1 VSTANLLLPDK
12 RAKTVTGDRALTIA
26 LTLAVLLPLL
36 AFFVVPLVAI
46 LGKSFTTPEGLGLGN
61 YLRIMGSKRFVD
73 LVINSVA
80 MSALAGFLA
89 VILAFVFA
97 YATQRCRIP
106 GRGVLTL
113 IAMLPLFAPSLV
125 QAQGLIL
132 LLGRNGIL
140 NRQFGLGLD
149 IYGFWG
155 VVIANV
161 LYAFPFAV
169 LILSAA
175 LAVGDARL
183 YESARVMGAGRL
195 RMFWT
200 ITLPATR
207 YALAASFF
215 VAFSLIMTDFG
226 NPVVIG
232 GDFNVLATEVYN
244 QVIGQANFELG
255 AVIGVVLLAPA
266 ILAQIV
272 EKRLSSRQ
280 VQVVNAQSKP
290 LEIRP
295 DRLRDSL
302 FGLAAAGIASLILIV
317 IGVVFFASF
326 VRLWPY
332 NMSFTLKHYQFD
344 VQNGIAPLW
353 TSIIVAFIAAALG
366 TLMTGLAAVVVH
378 KFQSR
383 ATGLITLL
391 ALMSSAVPGMVLGL
405 GYVLAFNNPA
415 NPFNMLYGTLL
426 LIPILIVYYMHA
438 QGFLITLTS
447 LKQISGSFDEAATTL
462 GATRP
467 RIFAT
472 VTLPLIWPSLVSVAV
487 LFFMRAMVT
496 LSAVI
501 FIISPTTQ
509 VAAVSVLH
517 LSDRGALNQAAAF
530 SVCIMAVVISVLLL
544 LKAVLMLAGFRHVR
558 LIR

>member
-1 VSTANLLLPDK
+1 MASTSAQGPA
-12 RAKTVTGDRALTIA
+12 RISGDRLLTFALTF
-26 LTLAVLLPLL
+26 AVLLPLL

-46 LGKSFTTPEGLGLGN
+46 LGKSLSTPEGIGLAN
-61 YLRIMGSKRFVD
+61 YLRIIGSRRFGE
-73 LVINSVA
+73 LVLNSVA
-80 MSALAGFLA
+80 MSGLASLIT
-89 VILAFVFA
+89 VTLAFIFA
-97 YATQRCRIP
+97 YATQRCRLP
-106 GRGVLTL
+106 GRGLLTL

-125 QAQGLIL
+125 QAQGLVL

-140 NRQFGLGLD
+140 NRQFGLGID

-161 LYAFPFAV
+161 LYAFPFAL
-169 LILSAA
+169 LILAAA

-183 YESARVMGAGRL
+183 YESARVMGAKPL

-200 ITLPATR
+200 ITLPGAR
-207 YALAASFF
+207 YGLAAAFF

-255 AVIGVVLLAPA
+255 AVIGVVLLTPA
-266 ILAQIV
+266 ILAQVI
-272 EKRLSSRQ
+272 ESRLSARQ
-280 VQVVNAQSKP
+280 VQAISAQSKP

-295 DRLRDSL
+295 ALARDAG
-302 FGLAAAGIASLILIV
+302 FGVAACLIAGLILTV
-317 IGVVFFASF
+317 IGIVLFASF

-332 NMSFTLKHYQFD
+332 NMSFTTRHYAFD
-344 VQNGIAPLW
+344 VQNGLAPLW
-353 TSIIVAFIAAALG
+353 TSIAVAAMAAVLG
-366 TLMTGLAAVVVH
+366 TLMTSLAAIVVQ
-378 KFQSR
+378 KFRSR
-383 ATGLITLL
+383 ATSLIVMLS
-391 ALMSSAVPGMVLGL
+391 LMSSAVPGMVLGL

-415 NPFNMLYGTLL
+415 NPLNPLYGTLL

-462 GATRP
+462 GATRL
-467 RIFAT
+467 RTIAT
-472 VTLPLIWPSLVSVAV
+472 VTLPLIWPSLVSVGV

-517 LSDRGALNQAAAF
+517 LTDRGAVNQAAAF
-530 SVCIMAVVISVLLL
+530 SVCIMAVVIGVLLA
-544 LKAVLMLAGFRHVR
+544 LKLVLALFGVRDVR

>member
-1 VSTANLLLPDK
+1 MASASMQGPS
-12 RAKTVTGDRALTIA
+12 RISGDRLLTFA

-46 LGKSFTTPEGLGLGN
+46 LGKSLSTPDGIGVAN
-61 YLRIMGSKRFVD
+61 YLRIIGSKRFLE
-73 LVINSVA
+73 LVVNSVA
-80 MSALAGFLA
+80 MSGLASLIT
-89 VILAFVFA
+89 VILAFIFA
-97 YATQRCRIP
+97 YGTQRCRLP
-106 GRGVLTL
+106 GRGLLTL

-125 QAQGLIL
+125 QAQGLVL

-140 NRQFGLGLD
+140 NRQFGLGID

-161 LYAFPFAV
+161 LYAFPFAL
-169 LILSAA
+169 LILAAA

-183 YESARVMGAGRL
+183 YESARVMGAKPL

-200 ITLPATR
+200 ITLPGAR
-207 YALAASFF
+207 YGLAAAFF

-255 AVIGVVLLAPA
+255 AVIGVVLLTPA
-266 ILAQIV
+266 ILAQII
-272 EKRLSSRQ
+272 ESRLSARQ
-280 VQVVNAQSKP
+280 VQAISAQSKP

-295 DRLRDSL
+295 ALARDAG
-302 FGLAAAGIASLILIV
+302 FGVAAYLIAGLILTV
-317 IGVVFFASF
+317 IGIVFFASF

-332 NMSFTLKHYQFD
+332 NMSFTTRHYAFD
-344 VQNGIAPLW
+344 VQNGLAPLW
-353 TSIIVAFIAAALG
+353 TSIAVAAIAALLG
-366 TLMTGLAAVVVH
+366 TFMTSLAAIVVQ
-378 KFQSR
+378 KFRSR
-383 ATGLITLL
+383 ATPLIVMLS
-391 ALMSSAVPGMVLGL
+391 LMSSAVPGMVLGL

-415 NPFNMLYGTLL
+415 NPLNPLYGTLL

-462 GATRP
+462 GATRL
-467 RIFAT
+467 RTIAT
-472 VTLPLIWPSLVSVAV
+472 VTLPLIWSSLVSVGV

-517 LSDRGALNQAAAF
+517 LTDRGAVNQAAAF
-530 SVCIMAVVISVLLL
+530 SVCIMAVVIGVLLVLKL
-544 LKAVLMLAGFRHVR
+544 LLTLSGVRDVR

>member
-1 VSTANLLLPDK
+1 MRGPHRTSDARLL
-12 RAKTVTGDRALTIA
+12 TFA

-46 LGKSFTTPEGLGLGN
+46 LGKSLLTPAGLGLGN
-61 YLRIMGSKRFVD
+61 YLRIVGSARFIE
-73 LVINSVA
+73 LVINSVV
-80 MSALAGFLA
+80 MSGLASLIT
-89 VILAFVFA
+89 VVLAFIFA
-97 YATQRCRIP
+97 YATQRCRLP
-106 GRGVLTL
+106 GREMLTL

-125 QAQGLIL
+125 QAQGLVL

-140 NRQFGLGLD
+140 NRQFGLGID

-161 LYAFPFAV
+161 LYAFPFAL
-169 LILSAA
+169 LILAAA

-183 YESARVMGAGRL
+183 YESARVLGAKPL
-195 RMFWT
+195 RIFWT
-200 ITLPATR
+200 VTLPGAR
-207 YALAASFF
+207 DGLAAAFF

-255 AVIGVVLLAPA
+255 AVIGVILLTPA
-266 ILAQIV
+266 ILAQII
-272 EKRLSSRQ
+272 ESRLSARQ
-280 VQVVNAQSKP
+280 VEAINAQSKP

-295 DRLRDSL
+295 AFARDTA
-302 FGLAAAGIASLILIV
+302 FGIAALLIAGLILLV
-317 IGVVFFASF
+317 IGIVFFASF

-332 NMSFTLKHYQFD
+332 NMSFTLRHYAFD
-344 VQNGIAPLW
+344 VQNGLAPLW
-353 TSIIVAFIAAALG
+353 TSIWVATMAALLGTFMTSLAAIVVQKFPSRVTRLIVA
-366 TLMTGLAAVVVH
+366 
-378 KFQSR
+378 
-383 ATGLITLL
+383 L
-391 ALMSSAVPGMVLGL
+391 ALLSSAVPGMVLGL

-415 NPFNMLYGTLL
+415 NPFNVLYGSVF
-426 LIPILIVYYMHA
+426 LISILIVYYMHA

-447 LKQISGSFDEAATTL
+447 LKQISGSFDEAATVL
-462 GATRP
+462 GATRL
-467 RIFAT
+467 RTIMT
-472 VTLPLIWPSLVSVAV
+472 VTLPLIWSSMISVGV

-517 LSDRGALNQAAAF
+517 LSDRGAVNQAAAF
-530 SVCIMAVVISVLLL
+530 SVCIMLVVIGVLLTLKL
-544 LKAVLMLAGFRHVR
+544 LLMLFGIRGVR

>member
-1 VSTANLLLPDK
+1 MTGRTASVPSRRVLRTPDE
-12 RAKTVTGDRALTIA
+12 RFLTLA

-36 AFFVVPLVAI
+36 CFFVVPLVAI
-46 LGKSFTTPEGLGLGN
+46 LSRSLATPEGIGFGN
-61 YLRIMGSKRFVD
+61 YLRIIGTRRFVD
-73 LVINSVA
+73 LVANSVA
-80 MSALAGFLA
+80 MSGLASLITVA
-89 VILAFVFA
+89 LAFVFA
-97 YATQRCRIP
+97 YATQRCQLA
-106 GRGVLTL
+106 GRGLLTL

-125 QAQGLIL
+125 QAQGLVL
-132 LLGRNGIL
+132 LLGRNGVL
-140 NRQFGLGLD
+140 NRQFGLGID

-161 LYAFPFAV
+161 LYAFPLAL
-169 LILSAA
+169 LILAAA
-175 LAVGDARL
+175 LAVGDSRL
-183 YESARVMGAGRL
+183 YESARVMGAKPW

-200 ITLPATR
+200 ITLPGAR
-207 YALAASFF
+207 YGLAAAFF

-255 AVIGVVLLAPA
+255 AVIGVVLLTPA

-272 EKRLSSRQ
+272 ESRLSARQ
-280 VQVVNAQSKP
+280 VQAVSAQSRP
-290 LEIRP
+290 LYIRP
-295 DRLRDSL
+295 DSVRDTA
-302 FGLAAAGIASLILIV
+302 FGIAAYLIAGLILLV
-317 IGVVFFASF
+317 IGTVFFASF

-332 NMSFTLKHYQFD
+332 NMSFTLRHYAFD
-344 VQNGIAPLW
+344 VQNGLAPLW
-353 TSIIVAFIAAALG
+353 TSIAVACMAALLG
-366 TLMTGLAAVVVH
+366 TAMTALAAIVVQ
-378 KFQSR
+378 KFPSR
-383 ATGLITLL
+383 ATGLIVML

-415 NPFNMLYGTLL
+415 NPLNPLYGTLL

-447 LKQISGSFDEAATTL
+447 LKQISASFDEAATTL
-462 GATRP
+462 GASRLRT
-467 RIFAT
+467 IAT
-472 VTLPLIWPSLVSVAV
+472 VTLPLIWPSLVSVGV

-509 VAAVSVLH
+509 VAAVSVLQ
-517 LSDRGALNQAAAF
+517 LSDRGAVNQAAAF
-530 SVCIMAVVISVLLL
+530 SVCIMAGVIGVLLALKL
-544 LKAVLMLAGFRHVR
+544 LLALCGVRDVR

>member
-1 VSTANLLLPDK
+1 MSSADAQGM
-12 RAKTVTGDRALTIA
+12 RRTGDERMLTFA

-46 LGKSFTTPEGLGLGN
+46 LGKSLLTPDGLGLGN
-61 YLRIMGSKRFVD
+61 YLRIVGSARFIE
-73 LVINSVA
+73 LVVNSVV
-80 MSALAGFLA
+80 MSGLASLIT
-89 VILAFVFA
+89 VVLAFIFA
-97 YATQRCRIP
+97 YATQRCRLP
-106 GRGVLTL
+106 GRELLTL

-125 QAQGLIL
+125 QAQGLVL

-140 NRQFGLGLD
+140 NRQFGLGID

-161 LYAFPFAV
+161 LYAFPFAL
-169 LILSAA
+169 LILAAA

-183 YESARVMGAGRL
+183 YESARVMGAKPL
-195 RMFWT
+195 RIFWT
-200 ITLPATR
+200 VTLPGAR
-207 YALAASFF
+207 YGLAAAFF

-255 AVIGVVLLAPA
+255 AVIGVILLTPA
-266 ILAQIV
+266 ILAQII
-272 EKRLSSRQ
+272 ESRLSARQ
-280 VQVVNAQSKP
+280 VQAINAQSKP

-295 DRLRDSL
+295 ALARD
-302 FGLAAAGIASLILIV
+302 AAFGIAALLIAGLILLV
-317 IGVVFFASF
+317 IGIVFFASF

-332 NMSFTLKHYQFD
+332 NMSFTLRHYAFD
-344 VQNGIAPLW
+344 VQNGLAPLW
-353 TSIIVAFIAAALG
+353 TSIWVATMAALLG
-366 TLMTGLAAVVVH
+366 TFMTSLAAIVVQ
-378 KFQSR
+378 KFPSR
-383 ATGLITLL
+383 ATRLIVAL
-391 ALMSSAVPGMVLGL
+391 ALLSSAVPGMVLGL

-415 NPFNMLYGTLL
+415 NPFNVLYGSVF
-426 LIPILIVYYMHA
+426 LISILIVYYMHA

-447 LKQISGSFDEAATTL
+447 LKQISGSFDEAATVL
-462 GATRP
+462 GATRL
-467 RIFAT
+467 RTIMT
-472 VTLPLIWPSLVSVAV
+472 VTLPLIWSSMISVGV
-487 LFFMRAMVT
+487 LYFMRAMVT

-517 LSDRGALNQAAAF
+517 LSDRGAVNQAAAF
-530 SVCIMAVVISVLLL
+530 SVCIMLVVIGVLLTLKL
-544 LKAVLMLAGFRHVR
+544 LLMLFGIRGVR

>member
-1 VSTANLLLPDK
+1 MASVSAQGPA
-12 RAKTVTGDRALTIA
+12 RISGDRLLTFA

-46 LGKSFTTPEGLGLGN
+46 LGKSLSTPDGIGFAN
-61 YLRIMGSKRFVD
+61 YLRIIGSRRFLE
-73 LVINSVA
+73 LVVNSVA
-80 MSALAGFLA
+80 MSGLASLIT
-89 VILAFVFA
+89 VILAFIFA
-97 YATQRCRIP
+97 YGTQRCRLP
-106 GRGVLTL
+106 GRGMLTL

-125 QAQGLIL
+125 QAQGLVL

-140 NRQFGLGLD
+140 NRQFGLGID

-161 LYAFPFAV
+161 LYAFPFAL
-169 LILSAA
+169 LILAAA

-183 YESARVMGAGRL
+183 YESARVMGAKPL

-200 ITLPATR
+200 ITLPGAR
-207 YALAASFF
+207 YGLAAAFF

-255 AVIGVVLLAPA
+255 AVIGVVLLTPA
-266 ILAQIV
+266 ILAQII
-272 EKRLSSRQ
+272 ESRLSARQ
-280 VQVVNAQSKP
+280 VQAISAQSKP
-290 LEIRP
+290 LEIRSA
-295 DRLRDSL
+295 LARDAG
-302 FGLAAAGIASLILIV
+302 FGLAAYLIAGLILTV
-317 IGVVFFASF
+317 IGIVFFASF

-332 NMSFTLKHYQFD
+332 NMSFTTRHYAFD
-344 VQNGIAPLW
+344 VQNGLAPLW
-353 TSIIVAFIAAALG
+353 TSIAVAAMAAILG
-366 TLMTGLAAVVVH
+366 TLMTSLAAIVVQ
-378 KFQSR
+378 KFRSR
-383 ATGLITLL
+383 ATPTIVMLS
-391 ALMSSAVPGMVLGL
+391 LMSSAVPGMVLGL

-415 NPFNMLYGTLL
+415 NPLNPLYGTLL

-462 GATRP
+462 GATRL
-467 RIFAT
+467 RTIAT
-472 VTLPLIWPSLVSVAV
+472 VTLPLIWPNLVSVGV

-517 LSDRGALNQAAAF
+517 LTDRGAVNQAAAF
-530 SVCIMAVVISVLLL
+530 SVCIMAVVIGVLLALKL
-544 LKAVLMLAGFRHVR
+544 LLTLFGVRDVR